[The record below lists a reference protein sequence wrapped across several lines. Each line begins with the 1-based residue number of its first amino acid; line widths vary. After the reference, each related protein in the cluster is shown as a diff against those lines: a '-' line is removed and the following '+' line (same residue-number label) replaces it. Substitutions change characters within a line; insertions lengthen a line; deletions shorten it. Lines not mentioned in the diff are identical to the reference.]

1 MNVKPLQDML
11 MVEPELSRLG
21 RQDISQFLYLL
32 NYYYIYTPILSTINN
47 TNVVCIIMRLLFANW
62 QDNKKSLI
70 SLEWH
75 NMNP

>member
-32 NYYYIYTPILSTINN
+32 NYYIIYTPILSTINDI
-47 TNVVCIIMRLLFANW
+47 NVVCIIMHLLFANW

-70 SLEWH
+70 ALE
-75 NMNP
+75 